1 MMSKNIW
8 VQITTE
14 DLKTTIETQ
23 AEIEGH
29 QIRFYDDE
37 NLHHIITLN
46 EGDVRYQ
53 KRGNPEMDF
62 YFSEEPTEGVYILD
76 NQTFIFTIKTVEL
89 KLKDDT
95 INIRY
100 ELYQEDDLVSNHEI
114 RILLYEPLEA

>member
-1 MMSKNIW
+1 MMSKKIW

-23 AEIEGH
+23 AEIEGD

-37 NLHHIITLN
+37 NLRHVITLH

-53 KRGNPEMDF
+53 KQGNPDMDF
-62 YFSEEPTEGVYILD
+62 TFSEEPTEGVYVLD

-89 KLKDDT
+89 NLKDDT
-95 INIRY
+95 INIQY
-100 ELYQEDDLVSNHEI
+100 ELYQENDLISNHEI
-114 RILLYEPLEA
+114 RIVLYETLEA

>member
-1 MMSKNIW
+1 MMTKKIW
-8 VQITTE
+8 VQITNE

-37 NLHHIITLN
+37 NLRHVITLN
-46 EGDVRYQ
+46 EGEARYQ
-53 KRGNPEMDF
+53 KHGNPDMDF
-62 YFSEEPTEGVYILD
+62 TFSEEPTEGVYVLD

-89 KLKDDT
+89 NLKDDT

-100 ELYQEDDLVSNHEI
+100 ELYQEDDFVSNHEI
-114 RILLYEPLEA
+114 RIVLYETLEA